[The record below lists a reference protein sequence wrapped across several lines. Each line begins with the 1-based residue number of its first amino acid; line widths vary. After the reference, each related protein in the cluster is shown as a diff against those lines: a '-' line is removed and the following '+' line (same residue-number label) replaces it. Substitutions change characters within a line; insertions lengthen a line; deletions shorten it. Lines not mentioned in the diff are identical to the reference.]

1 MIHDRRKSKGS
12 LKRVWSPMTVCIAA
26 IADRHEAIVSC
37 VDTRV
42 STAIT
47 SFDPLVGGKMSGA
60 KGWTALSSG
69 TFSHAELLLDAFQA
83 EMNGASDN
91 NPPTVHRCL
100 EAALQAELPKFSAAK
115 YLTPYG
121 LDMPGFLAS
130 RSKFT
135 DERWNELSRL
145 ISEYSDYYDV
155 EMIVSGWGAQQ
166 EVSSAAGACILSV
179 DKGGVV
185 PHSNVGFYACG
196 SGKEIAHSILS
207 FFNQQPHMTLAE
219 TIYHVAAAKF
229 MSERTGGVGPVTL
242 MRVAIRAGAAE
253 DQWKG
258 YFIQPDE
265 LHEIREL
272 WLTHTAPKIPPE
284 AEDKIVAIL
293 GKRGKLHVTQD
304 HMVRRVQSSI
314 EQTKQLGA
322 QKSEPEH

>member
-1 MIHDRRKSKGS
+1 
-12 LKRVWSPMTVCIAA
+12 VTVCISA

-60 KGWTALSSG
+60 KGWTILSSG
-69 TFSHAELLLDAFQA
+69 TFSYSELLLDTFHA
-83 EMNGASDN
+83 EMNRASDN
-91 NPPTVHRCL
+91 DPPTLQRCL
-100 EAALQAELPKFSAAK
+100 EAALLAELPKFGAAK
-115 YLTPYG
+115 HLAPYG

-145 ISEYSDYYDV
+145 ISDHSDYYDV
-155 EMIVSGWGAQQ
+155 EMIVSGWGAEQ
-166 EVSSAAGACILSV
+166 EASPSPGACIFSV
-179 DKGGVV
+179 DRNGVL

-242 MRVAIRAGAAE
+242 MRVSVRTGAAK
-253 DQWKG
+253 DAWKG
-258 YFIQPDE
+258 YFIQPEE
-265 LHEIREL
+265 LCEIHEL
-272 WLTHTAPKIPPE
+272 WLKHTAPRIPPE
-284 AEDKIVAIL
+284 AEDRIVAIL
-293 GKRGKLHVTQD
+293 GKRGKLHVTHH
-304 HMVRRVQSSI
+304 HMLRRVQDSI
-314 EQTKQLGA
+314 EKGR
-322 QKSEPEH
+322 P